1 MLKIGITGGIGSGKS
16 TIAKIFEIL
25 GIPVYYTDYEAKKM
39 MNTDADLKHQIQ
51 AAFGNDA
58 YVNGELNR
66 SYLSSVV
73 FNDAEKLQL
82 LNSIVHPATITA
94 AEKWMQQQHAPYTL
108 KEAALIFESGAQQH
122 LDYVIGVF
130 APVSLRIQRVM
141 QRDKITREEVMAR
154 MTKQIDETVKM
165 RLCDY
170 VIKNDELELVI
181 PQVIELHKQLL
192 SLTQK

>member
-1 MLKIGITGGIGSGKS
+1 
-16 TIAKIFEIL
+16 
-25 GIPVYYTDYEAKKM
+25 
-39 MNTDADLKHQIQ
+39 
-51 AAFGNDA
+51 
-58 YVNGELNR
+58 
-66 SYLSSVV
+66 
-73 FNDAEKLQL
+73 
-82 LNSIVHPATITA
+82 
-94 AEKWMQQQHAPYTL
+94 
-108 KEAALIFESGAQQH
+108 
-122 LDYVIGVF
+122 
-130 APVSLRIQRVM
+130 M